1 MPGDLLQALLKGMC
15 MGAADV
21 VPGVSGGT
29 MALILGIYGRLLTAI
44 RRVDLEFASLLA
56 RWRPAEAARRIDL
69 PFLLAVGA
77 GIFAAL
83 MFFTRVV
90 PLPRLIITHPELVYG
105 LFFGLITASIVV
117 LLKDRRPLSAWRVAW
132 IVLGTLV
139 GLAIVNLVPVDTPTA
154 AWFIFLC
161 GALAISAMILPG
173 VSGSFILLVL
183 QKYAYVFDAVGRLD
197 LAVLVP
203 FGLGCA
209 CGLALFS
216 RFLSWLL
223 DRFHDA
229 TLLTIIGILTGS
241 LWSIWPFQ
249 ERVYVLVRG
258 KERLLRSLPALP
270 EQWDATV
277 LGAALLAVA
286 GAAAVLAL
294 DAFAR
299 RRRR

>member
-1 MPGDLLQALLKGMC
+1 

-44 RRVDLEFASLLA
+44 RRVDLEFAGLLA

-241 LWSIWPFQ
+241 LWTIWPFQ

>member
-44 RRVDLEFASLLA
+44 RRVDLEFAGLLA

-241 LWSIWPFQ
+241 LWTIWPFQ

>member
-1 MPGDLLQALLKGMC
+1 MLVAMLKGMC

-241 LWSIWPFQ
+241 LWTIWPFQ